1 MRVGPRNVDITN
13 SDKQM
18 FPDQGISKAALVD
31 YYVGIADRMLPHI
44 RGHLLTLVRY
54 PDGIEGKRFFQK
66 NASDYFPDWIERKTV
81 PKDQGR
87 GTVSHVVATEKA
99 TLAYLGNQ
107 AAIELHMS
115 LSRRDRLDA
124 PDQMIFDLDP
134 SDEDFTLVRKT
145 ALRFKDVL
153 EELGFH
159 PVVKT
164 SGSRGLHVVVA
175 LSRADTFDE
184 ARRFALD
191 LATLMAE
198 RQPDLLTVEGRK
210 DKRKGRLFLDW
221 LRNSR
226 GATNV
231 VPYSPRA
238 RPGAPVSMPIPW
250 SEVEDR
256 RLTPQRYKM
265 RDALEQGS
273 DPWKGWRRH
282 ARSLKEPRRELDRI
296 LQTWQEEHQ

>member
-1 MRVGPRNVDITN
+1 MRVGRREVQITN
-13 SDKQM
+13 PDKAM
-18 FPDQGISKAALVD
+18 FPDDGISKADLVD

-44 RGHLLTLVRY
+44 KDHLLTLVRY

-66 NASDYFPDWIERKTV
+66 DASDYFPEWIQRKTV
-81 PKDQGR
+81 PKDKGR
-87 GTVSHVVATEKA
+87 GKVSHVVANDKP

-115 LSRRDRLDA
+115 LSRRDRVDS

-134 SDEDFTLVRKT
+134 SDDDFTLIRKT
-145 ALRFKDVL
+145 ALRLKAVL
-153 EELGFH
+153 EDLGFH

-175 LSRADTFDE
+175 LAREDPYE
-184 ARRFALD
+184 QVRRFARD

-198 RQPDLLTVEGRK
+198 RQPELLTVEGRK

-226 GATNV
+226 GATNAA
-231 VPYSPRA
+231 PYSLRA
-238 RPGAPVSMPIPW
+238 RPGAPVSMPISW

-256 RLTPQRYKM
+256 RLTAQRYKM
-265 RDALEQGS
+265 KDALAESS

-282 ARSLKEPRRELDRI
+282 ARSLKKPRRDLDR
-296 LQTWQEEHQ
+296 LLGAGV